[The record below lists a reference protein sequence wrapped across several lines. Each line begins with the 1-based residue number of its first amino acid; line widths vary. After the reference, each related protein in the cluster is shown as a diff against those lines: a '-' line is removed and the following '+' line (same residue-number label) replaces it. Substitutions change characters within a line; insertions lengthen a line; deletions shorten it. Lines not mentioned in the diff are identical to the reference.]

1 LGMPLLDV
9 QDLKTHFFTE
19 DGVVQAVD
27 GVSFQLEP
35 GQKMGLVGESGCGKS
50 VTALSIMRL
59 VPDPP
64 GRIVSGRILFDGVD
78 LVQIPKEEMRTVRGR
93 RISMIFQDPM
103 TSLNPVFTVGY
114 QIDEAIQLHQ
124 GLEREEAR
132 RKTLEMLETVNIAN
146 PDRVANSYPHELSGG
161 MRQRCMIAMALS
173 CRPKLLIA
181 DEPTTSLDVTI
192 EAQILDLI
200 DDLNRKLNTAL
211 LLITHD
217 MGIIAEMCQKV
228 AVMYGGTIV
237 EMADTRTLFKAPRHP
252 YTVGLLRSI
261 PSLSVEK
268 TDLKIIPGSVPDLIN
283 PPPGCRFHP
292 RCEHCKEACKRE
304 RPKLV
309 DVGGGHLVACHL

>member
-1 LGMPLLDV
+1 MPLLDV

>member
-1 LGMPLLDV
+1 MALLDV
-9 QDLKTHFFTE
+9 QELKTYFFTE
-19 DGVVQAVD
+19 DGTVQAVD
-27 GVSFQLEP
+27 GVSFELEP

-50 VTALSIMRL
+50 VTALSVMRL
-59 VPDPP
+59 IPDPP
-64 GRIVSGRILFDGVD
+64 GRIVSGRILFDGID
-78 LVQIPKEEMRTVRGR
+78 LVQIPNDQMRTVRGR
-93 RISMIFQDPM
+93 QISMIFQDPM
-103 TSLNPVFTVGY
+103 TSLNPVFTVGN

-124 GLEREEAR
+124 GLEAEKAR
-132 RKTLEMLETVNIAN
+132 QKTLQMLETVNIAN
-146 PDRVANSYPHELSGG
+146 TDRVANSYPHELSGG

-211 LLITHD
+211 MLITHD
-217 MGIIAEMCQKV
+217 MGIIAEMSQKV

-237 EMADTRTLFKAPRHP
+237 EMADTRTLFKAPQHP
-252 YTVGLLRSI
+252 YTVGLMESI

-268 TDLKIIPGSVPDLIN
+268 TDLKIIPGSVPDLIR
-283 PPPGCRFHP
+283 PPAGCRFHP
-292 RCEHCKEACKRE
+292 RCDQCKEACRHE
-304 RPKLV
+304 RPHLV

>member
-1 LGMPLLDV
+1 MPLLDV
-9 QDLKTHFFTE
+9 QELKTYFFTE

-27 GVSFQLEP
+27 GVSFELEP

-50 VTALSIMRL
+50 VTALSVMRL
-59 VPDPP
+59 IPDPP
-64 GRIVSGRILFDGVD
+64 GRIVSGRILFDGID
-78 LVQIPKEEMRTVRGR
+78 LVQIPKDEMRTVRGR
-93 RISMIFQDPM
+93 QISMIFQDPM
-103 TSLNPVFTVGY
+103 TSLNPVFTVGS

-124 GLEREEAR
+124 GLEADEAR
-132 RKTLEMLETVNIAN
+132 QKTLQMLETVNIAN
-146 PDRVANSYPHELSGG
+146 TDRVANSYPHELSGG

-217 MGIIAEMCQKV
+217 MGIIAEMSQKV

-237 EMADTRTLFKAPRHP
+237 EMADTRTLFKAPQHP
-252 YTVGLLRSI
+252 YTVGLLESI

-268 TDLKIIPGSVPDLIN
+268 TDLRIIPGSVPDLIK
-283 PPPGCRFHP
+283 PPAGCRFHP
-292 RCEHCKEACKRE
+292 RCSQCKEACRQE
-304 RPKLV
+304 RPHLV

>member
-1 LGMPLLDV
+1 MPLLDI
-9 QDLKTHFFTE
+9 QELKTHFFTE

-27 GVSFQLEP
+27 DVSFQLEP

-50 VTALSIMRL
+50 VTALSVMRL
-59 VPDPP
+59 IPDPP
-64 GRIVSGRILFDGVD
+64 GRIVSGRILFDGID

-93 RISMIFQDPM
+93 QISMIFQDPM
-103 TSLNPVFTVGY
+103 TSLNPVFTVGS
-114 QIDEAIQLHQ
+114 QIDEAIELHQ
-124 GLEREEAR
+124 GLEAEEAR
-132 RKTLEMLETVNIAN
+132 QKTLQMLETVNIAN
-146 PDRVANSYPHELSGG
+146 TDRVANSYPHELSGG

-217 MGIIAEMCQKV
+217 MGIIAEMSQKV

-237 EMADTRTLFKAPRHP
+237 EMADTRTLFKGPQHP
-252 YTVGLLRSI
+252 YTVGLLESI

-268 TDLKIIPGSVPDLIN
+268 TDLKIIPGSVPDLIK
-283 PPPGCRFHP
+283 PPAGCRFHP
-292 RCEHCKEACKRE
+292 RCDQCKEACRHE
-304 RPKLV
+304 RPLLV
-309 DVGGGHLVACHL
+309 DVGGGHLVACHT